1 MSSEAGIQNS
11 EAKSEQQSQ
20 TFIRSPI
27 VVVLGHVDAG
37 KTTLLDKIR
46 GTAVAKREPGTMTQH
61 IGASFLPWKAL
72 ESICGDLLN
81 RIKAEI
87 IIPGFLV
94 IDTPGHEAFSNL
106 RKRGGSIAD
115 IAILVVDVQRGL
127 EQQTFEAI
135 DILRERKV
143 PFVVAVNKIDRIP
156 GWKSFPDKPF
166 IESFQKQEP
175 SVQFRL
181 EEFLSY
187 IIQQF
192 NSLGFRADRYDRVR
206 DFTKVLALVPLSAL
220 TGEGVPDLM
229 LVLAGL
235 AQRYLKKRL
244 ETKISSGRGVLLE
257 LKEEVGLGTTA
268 TLILYDGVIKRGD
281 LVVTGGL
288 NGPIVTRVRSLLM
301 PKPLDEMRSP
311 EDKFQEVKEV
321 VAAAGVKLVA
331 EGLEEAIAGAPL
343 YVVTNESE
351 IEKFSKLVEEEIKGV
366 KFEKDVVGVVVK
378 ADTLGTLEAL
388 IGFLK
393 KNNIPIR
400 VADIGPVAR
409 RDLVHALMVKE
420 KDPLYAAILAFNVK
434 ILPEAK
440 EEAAMNSIPI
450 FWGNIMYRLVEDFQA
465 WHQAQREQAIKA
477 AFQKLTPPAVVQIL
491 PGYVFRRRD
500 PIIVGIKVI
509 TGRIRSGVP
518 LITKTGKEI
527 GEIMQIREHEN
538 VLEYASEG
546 AEVAISIRSKAM
558 VGRQVNEGDYL
569 YSDLPLDQINTLL
582 EKYDKYLTE
591 NERNYLKKLL
601 RFKMGL
607 SSSIEYP

>member
-1 MSSEAGIQNS
+1 MSQDSSNRSAQKPG
-11 EAKSEQQSQ
+11 
-20 TFIRSPI
+20 TFVRSPI

-72 ESICGDLLN
+72 ESICGELLD

-106 RKRGGSIAD
+106 RRRGGSIAD
-115 IAILVVDVQRGL
+115 IAILVVDVLRGL

-135 DILRERKV
+135 EILRERKV
-143 PFVVAVNKIDRIP
+143 PFVVAVNKIDKIP
-156 GWKSFPDKPF
+156 GWRSFPEAPF
-166 IESFQKQEP
+166 AESLRRQE
-175 SVQFRL
+175 QAAQLRL
-181 EEFLSY
+181 EELLSY

-220 TGEGVPDLM
+220 TGEGIPDLM

-244 ETKISSGRGVLLE
+244 EARITLGRGVLLE
-257 LKEEVGLGTTA
+257 LREETGLGTTA

-281 LVVTGGL
+281 LVVTGGI
-288 NGPIVTRVRSLLM
+288 NGPLVTRVRSLLM

-311 EDKFQEVKEV
+311 EDKFREVKEV

-331 EGLEEAIAGAPL
+331 EKLEEAIAGAPL
-343 YVVTNESE
+343 YVVSSE
-351 IEKFSKLVEEEIKGV
+351 EEVEKFSKLVEEEIGGV
-366 KFEKDVVGVVVK
+366 KFEKDIIGVVVK

-388 IGFLK
+388 IGFLR
-393 KNNIPIR
+393 KNGIPIR

-409 RDLVHALMVKE
+409 RDLVHALMVRE

-434 ILPEAK
+434 ILPEVR
-440 EEAAMNSIPI
+440 EEAVSHGVPI
-450 FWGNIMYRLVEDFQA
+450 FQGNIMYKLVEDFQL
-465 WHQAQREQAIKA
+465 WYQAQKDQAIKA
-477 AFQKLTPPAVVQIL
+477 AFQKLTPPAVIQIL

-500 PIIVGIKVI
+500 PIIVGVKVVI
-509 TGRIRSGVP
+509 GRIRSGVP
-518 LITKTGKEI
+518 LVTKTGREI
-527 GEIMQIREHEN
+527 GDIMQIREHDK
-538 VLEYASEG
+538 VLEFASEG
-546 AEVAISIRSKAM
+546 AEVAVSIRTKAM

-569 YSDLPLDQINTLL
+569 YSNVPVDEINTLL
-582 EKYDKYLTE
+582 EKYSKYLSE
-591 NERNYLKKLL
+591 GEQNYLKKLL
-601 RFKMGL
+601 RFKMGF
-607 SSSIEYP
+607 SNAIEFP

>member
-1 MSSEAGIQNS
+1 MSQDSSNRSAQKPG
-11 EAKSEQQSQ
+11 
-20 TFIRSPI
+20 TFVRSPI

-72 ESICGDLLN
+72 ESICGELLD

-106 RKRGGSIAD
+106 RRRGGSIAD
-115 IAILVVDVQRGL
+115 IAILVVDVLRGL

-135 DILRERKV
+135 EILRERKV
-143 PFVVAVNKIDRIP
+143 PFVVAVNKIDKIP
-156 GWKSFPDKPF
+156 GWRSFPEAPF
-166 IESFQKQEP
+166 AESLRRQE
-175 SVQFRL
+175 QAAQLRL
-181 EEFLSY
+181 EELLSY

-220 TGEGVPDLM
+220 TGEGIPDLM

-244 ETKISSGRGVLLE
+244 EARITLGRGVLLE
-257 LKEEVGLGTTA
+257 LREETGLGTTA

-281 LVVTGGL
+281 LVVTGGI
-288 NGPIVTRVRSLLM
+288 NGPLVTRVRSLLM

-311 EDKFQEVKEV
+311 EDKFREVKEV

-331 EGLEEAIAGAPL
+331 EKLEEAIAGAPL
-343 YVVTNESE
+343 YVVSSEEE
-351 IEKFSKLVEEEIKGV
+351 IEKFSKLVEEEIGGV
-366 KFEKDVVGVVVK
+366 KFEKDIIGVVVK

-388 IGFLK
+388 IGFLR
-393 KNNIPIR
+393 KNGIPIR

-409 RDLVHALMVKE
+409 RDLVHALMVRE

-434 ILPEAK
+434 ILPEVR
-440 EEAAMNSIPI
+440 EEAVSHGVPI
-450 FWGNIMYRLVEDFQA
+450 FQGNIMYKLVEDFQL
-465 WHQAQREQAIKA
+465 WYQAQKDQAIKA
-477 AFQKLTPPAVVQIL
+477 AFQKLTPPAVIQIL

-500 PIIVGIKVI
+500 PIIVGVKVVI
-509 TGRIRSGVP
+509 GRIRSGVP
-518 LITKTGKEI
+518 LVTKTGREI
-527 GEIMQIREHEN
+527 GDIMQIREHDK
-538 VLEYASEG
+538 VLEFASEG
-546 AEVAISIRSKAM
+546 AEVAVSIRTKAM

-569 YSDLPLDQINTLL
+569 YSNVPVDEINTLL
-582 EKYDKYLTE
+582 EKYSKYLSE
-591 NERNYLKKLL
+591 GEQNYLKKLL
-601 RFKMGL
+601 RFKMGF
-607 SSSIEYP
+607 SNAIEFP